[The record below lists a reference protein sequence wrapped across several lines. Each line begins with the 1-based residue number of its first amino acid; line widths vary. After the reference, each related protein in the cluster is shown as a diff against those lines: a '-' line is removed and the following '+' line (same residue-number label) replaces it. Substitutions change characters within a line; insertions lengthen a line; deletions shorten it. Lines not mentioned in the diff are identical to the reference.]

1 MIFYDYLIEE
11 FGYDEPILVEEVAR
25 KTGEEKATIRQRL
38 RRLEQRNKLVRVQN
52 GVYFAP
58 SKNPMFGRAVIE
70 IGKILTKKYLR
81 NQNTVTGFEAGINF
95 ANKLGLTTQTASVPV
110 IVTNQASRD
119 QRMVQIY
126 NNKVVIRKPRTPVT
140 ERNYKALQV
149 FDLLNNFEEY
159 SEKPLNS
166 AKGAIVSYLEDAQL
180 SKRELENTLDV
191 YPLKTKARAYELGLL
206 NEVAH

>member
-1 MIFYDYLIEE
+1 MEFYDYLIEE
-11 FGYDEPILVEEVAR
+11 FGYDEPILVEDIAK
-25 KTGEEKATIRQRL
+25 KTGKEKATIRQRL
-38 RRLEQRNKLVRVQN
+38 RRLEQKNQLVRVQN

-58 SKNPMFGRAVIE
+58 SKNPMFGRAVLE

-95 ANKLGLTTQTASVPV
+95 ANKLGLTTQTASVPI

-126 NNKVVIRKPRTPVT
+126 NNKVVIRKPRMPVT

-159 SEKPLNS
+159 SEKPLIS
-166 AKGAIVSYLEDAQL
+166 AKDVILSYLDDAKL

-191 YPLKTKARAYELGLL
+191 YPVKTKARAYELGLF